1 MMNEPRAMRE
11 IHEIR
16 SSIHEDTKHMTP
28 EEQTELTR
36 TESEALIA
44 KFNLVLRRPESL
56 HTKGV
61 RT

>member
-16 SSIHEDTKHMTP
+16 EKIYEETKHMTP

-36 TESEALIA
+36 REAQYLIG
-44 KFNLVLRRPESL
+44 KYGLKVRRPDPPL
-56 HTKGV
+56 QRKII
-61 RT
+61 

>member
-16 SSIHEDTKHMTP
+16 ERIYEETKHMTP

-36 TESEALIA
+36 REAQTLIDRHGL
-44 KFNLVLRRPESL
+44 KVKRPDPPAYR
-56 HTKGV
+56 KII
-61 RT
+61 